1 MQEIGEEKRGFRGVA
16 LQSDRERG
24 ADALVLSL
32 VEVVL
37 DRPRAATAEAARS
50 RHFRSISF
58 TAARVSREGI
68 EL

>member
-1 MQEIGEEKRGFRGVA
+1 MA
-16 LQSDRERG
+16 LQSNRERG

-37 DRPRAATAEAARS
+37 DRPGAATAEAARS
-50 RHFRSISF
+50 RHLRSISF